1 MTTKVKVLGE
11 QYGVTIT
18 RPFSRE
24 MYAHNDKVIA
34 LMKEN
39 ITKAIN
45 NRKWT
50 AEELNEMTKSV
61 TGYTYG
67 MSSREEIRKEMLEEV
82 DRLQAWWLDQ
92 EYPTLV
98 KKGFCKEIEFGIVGF
113 KKINLVHTNEILK
126 LKI

>member
-18 RPFSRE
+18 RPFSKE

-45 NRKWT
+45 NRKWST
-50 AEELNEMTKSV
+50 EELNEMTKSV
-61 TGYTYG
+61 TGYTYGIYG

-113 KKINLVHTNEILK
+113 KK
-126 LKI
+126 

>member
-1 MTTKVKVLGE
+1 MATKVKVLGE

-18 RPFSRE
+18 RPFSKE
-24 MYAHNDKVIA
+24 MYAHNDKVVA

-50 AEELNEMTKSV
+50 TEELNEMTKSV

-67 MSSREEIRKEMLEEV
+67 MMTREEIRKDMLEEV

-92 EYPTLV
+92 EYSTLV
-98 KKGFCKEIEFGIVGF
+98 EKGFCKEIEFGIVGF
-113 KKINLVHTNEILK
+113 KK
-126 LKI
+126 